1 MPVSLHLKLSISE
14 MKRIVLYI
22 ALIFFFSILL
32 THRSVAQRISFGLY
46 ASESIT
52 ITALGLGELNFN
64 DKQPVILGGNSV
76 QILLT
81 DEAAA
86 ILTITG
92 RADLDITVTISAPP
106 NLVLDVDNQIPL
118 SLLFAY
124 SNMGASDEA
133 TAKTQAI
140 QVPAGFTS
148 ATFPVLRRS
157 SGPPGPPPTPD
168 HPGVTYPTGTAYLFI
183 YGSMGPVPNNAAVGL
198 YEGDINIT
206 VSYSTY
212 N

>member
-1 MPVSLHLKLSISE
+1 
-14 MKRIVLYI
+14 MKRNILYI
-22 ALIFFFSILL
+22 ALLFFFSLL
-32 THRSVAQRISFGLY
+32 PTMQSVAQHISFGLY
-46 ASESIT
+46 ASESIILT
-52 ITALGLGELNFN
+52 PLGLGELNFN
-64 DKQPVILGGNSV
+64 DKQPVILGGNTV
-76 QILLT
+76 QIHLT

-92 RADLDITVTISAPP
+92 RADLDVTITISAPA

-118 SLLFAY
+118 SLAFAY
-124 SNMGASDEA
+124 SNLGASDEA

-157 SGPPGPPPTPD
+157 TGPPGPPPTPD
-168 HPGVTYPTGTAYLFI
+168 HPGVTYPTGTVYLFI

-198 YEGDINIT
+198 YEGDINIS